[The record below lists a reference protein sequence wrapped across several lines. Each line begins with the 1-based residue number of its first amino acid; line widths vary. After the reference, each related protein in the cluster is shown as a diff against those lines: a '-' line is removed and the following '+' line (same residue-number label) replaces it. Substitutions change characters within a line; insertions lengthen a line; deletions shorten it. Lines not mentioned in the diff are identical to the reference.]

1 MTTAERNPDG
11 GGYPVLVMAAGA
23 SRRMGRPKALLRYGG
38 GNLLDRALELAAVL
52 GGPVTV
58 VAGGHYPL
66 VRFRTRRQPVRWL
79 LAENWQQGL
88 SASLQAGLAS
98 LGPGVKGCFV
108 LLADQPALWEADLR
122 LLGQHARV
130 APWHAVAADHA
141 GRPGCR
147 PIFPAACG
155 PLSWRWTVIAGRP
168 RYLPAQVR
176 SALRFAGRT
185 GISTRQRTGRR
196 YTGIQANTPDSQ
208 AMPAANTPRLTASAR
223 L

>member
-98 LGPGVKGCFV
+98 LGPGVRGCFV

-122 LLGQHARV
+122 LLGQHARA

-141 GRPGCR
+141 GRPGV
-147 PIFPAACG
+147 PA
-155 PLSWRWTVIAGRP
+155 
-168 RYLPAQVR
+168 YLPR
-176 SALRFAGRT
+176 SLWPAIMALDGDRGAAPVLARAGAERIEIRGASRDIDT
-185 GISTRQRTGRR
+185 PEDW
-196 YTGIQANTPDSQ
+196 QALLRDSGKH
-208 AMPAANTPRLTASAR
+208 P
-223 L
+223 